1 MKNRELM
8 QGVWYV
14 LTRDKI
20 AFLVDN
26 RFETSLKGEGVMSG
40 YEKRLAIFEDHA
52 LMRDG
57 ITTWFATNSDWR
69 VMFSAGTVEEAQ
81 ELIATL
87 EHEATQEKPVIALVD
102 ISFKQEMS
110 ATLPNG
116 SEGHAG
122 FDIVRELSARSPHTK
137 CIMYS
142 SYSSGSFV
150 ECALSKNIGAMGY
163 VSKSSD
169 ESELLHAVETVATGE
184 VYVESHLISKMLE
197 TQRIM
202 SVFTKKERKIVEG
215 IVLGD
220 STAEIAEKLGV
231 SRSTIENHLSHI
243 YDKIGI
249 KSKEAL
255 IACLGQ

>member
-1 MKNRELM
+1 
-8 QGVWYV
+8 
-14 LTRDKI
+14 
-20 AFLVDN
+20 
-26 RFETSLKGEGVMSG
+26 MSG

-57 ITTWFATNSDWR
+57 IAAWFAANSDWR
-69 VMFSAGTVEEAQ
+69 VMFSAGTVEEAH
-81 ELIATL
+81 ELITTL

-102 ISFKQEMS
+102 ISFKEEVS

-122 FDIVRELSARSPHTK
+122 FDIVRELSARSPSTK

-150 ECALSKNIGAMGY
+150 ECALSKKIGAMGY

-169 ESELLHAVETVATGE
+169 EAELLRAVEAVSTGD
-184 VYVESHLISKMLE
+184 VYVESNLLYKMFE

-202 SVFTKKERKIVEG
+202 SVLTKKERKIVEG
-215 IVLGD
+215 IAFGD
-220 STAEIAEKLGV
+220 TISEIADKLGV
-231 SRSTIENHLSHI
+231 SRRTIENHLSHI
-243 YDKIGI
+243 YDKIGVR
-249 KSKEAL
+249 SKDAL
-255 IACLGQ
+255 IACLSQ

>member
-1 MKNRELM
+1 M
-8 QGVWYV
+8 
-14 LTRDKI
+14 
-20 AFLVDN
+20 
-26 RFETSLKGEGVMSG
+26 GE
-40 YEKRLAIFEDHA
+40 YEKRLVIFEDHA
-52 LMRDG
+52 LMRDA
-57 ITTWFATNSDWR
+57 ITAWFASNSDWR
-69 VMFSAGTVEEAQ
+69 VVYSAGTVEEAHQ
-81 ELIATL
+81 VVATL
-87 EHEATQEKPVIALVD
+87 KQEATQENPVIALVD
-102 ISFKQEMS
+102 ISFKKE
-110 ATLPNG
+110 NG
-116 SEGHAG
+116 SSVSDDGDSQAG
-122 FDIVRELSARSPHTK
+122 FDIVRELTAHSPHTK

-150 ECALSKNIGAMGY
+150 ECALSKKVGAMGY

-169 ESELLHAVETVATGE
+169 ESELLRAVEAVAAGE

-202 SVFTKKERKIVEG
+202 SVFTKKERKIVEALL
-215 IVLGD
+215 LGD